1 MKNVFLG
8 EYVKQRLL
16 DLGLTQ
22 EQLCD
27 GICEPMTLSRLENGK
42 QTPSRNRINALLQRL
57 GLPDDRYFAL
67 LSKNELEMEALQ
79 KEIVACNVTEK
90 VPEGFEKLAQF
101 EKLADPDDQI
111 AQQFALRSRVLLGR
125 LDGRYTPLEQIDLLM
140 QAIQL
145 TVPRFDLESIE
156 SFLYTRDEI
165 TIINQIG
172 LAYSDAGQ
180 NKKAAEIYYQLLKYV
195 RKHFKERSK
204 CLLLGIFLY
213 NGTMFYELK
222 NGTLVETKDAQGNF
236 DLTQVLGNKYLED
249 VDSEKCVIVD
259 TYSNRCFLISKDLL
273 HHGVS
278 EEVYHKMLDSDETDS
293 NKSSEEVTFILTI
306 TYKCNM
312 HCTYCY
318 QQNDKTLEKKLISD
332 ETLDKILSIIA
343 QYMEANPNKTVRL
356 GLFGGEPLLIENEKV
371 IDKIL
376 QFCKEHKTTVHITT
390 NGSFLSYYLKKFIIN
405 RRFISGI
412 YPTIDSMALNYMTRY
427 DLDPSRNNT
436 NETFKLLCCIKTLLH
451 YGIHVDL
458 GTNIDRHN
466 HKEIWNTLDDLK
478 KLQLL
483 QDKNFAWTIGR
494 VDDRLYET
502 NFPDIMMESEI
513 LAELQS
519 KPLPDNV
526 HAAFLKTCYNFA
538 DKMGL
543 KLNLRE
549 HKQTHSY
556 CWSTSSS
563 SNVFY
568 VDMNLKTYR
577 CTCTVGRSRYSLF
590 DFSYENLTNYRPVAV
605 TCNSYAECKDCKIGG
620 FCGGGC
626 QLSHQIDFKKC
637 CTYEE
642 EVFSHFMKTL
652 FIPYIKSKYNE
663 VNQNERKAE
672 NRCT

>member
-1 MKNVFLG
+1 MRRITKRFF
-8 EYVKQRLL
+8 VKFIASSFLL
-16 DLGLTQ
+16 D
-22 EQLCD
+22 
-27 GICEPMTLSRLENGK
+27 
-42 QTPSRNRINALLQRL
+42 
-57 GLPDDRYFAL
+57 F
-67 LSKNELEMEALQ
+67 
-79 KEIVACNVTEK
+79 
-90 VPEGFEKLAQF
+90 
-101 EKLADPDDQI
+101 
-111 AQQFALRSRVLLGR
+111 
-125 LDGRYTPLEQIDLLM
+125 
-140 QAIQL
+140 
-145 TVPRFDLESIE
+145 
-156 SFLYTRDEI
+156 
-165 TIINQIG
+165 
-172 LAYSDAGQ
+172 
-180 NKKAAEIYYQLLKYV
+180 LLK
-195 RKHFKERSK
+195 R
-204 CLLLGIFLY
+204 
-213 NGTMFYELK
+213 
-222 NGTLVETKDAQGNF
+222 
-236 DLTQVLGNKYLED
+236 
-249 VDSEKCVIVD
+249 
-259 TYSNRCFLISKDLL
+259 
-273 HHGVS
+273 
-278 EEVYHKMLDSDETDS
+278 VYHQNGAGSIVSAKMRQR
-293 NKSSEEVTFILTI
+293 KAFVSSHEE
-306 TYKCNM
+306 
-312 HCTYCY
+312 HE
-318 QQNDKTLEKKLISD
+318 QS
-332 ETLDKILSIIA
+332 
-343 QYMEANPNKTVRL
+343 
-356 GLFGGEPLLIENEKV
+356 G
-371 IDKIL
+371 
-376 QFCKEHKTTVHITT
+376 KEH
-390 NGSFLSYYLKKFIIN
+390 
-405 RRFISGI
+405 
-412 YPTIDSMALNYMTRY
+412 
-427 DLDPSRNNT
+427 
-436 NETFKLLCCIKTLLH
+436 LCPAAH
-451 YGIHVDL
+451 P
-458 GTNIDRHN
+458 
-466 HKEIWNTLDDLK
+466 
-478 KLQLL
+478 
-483 QDKNFAWTIGR
+483 

>member
-1 MKNVFLG
+1 M
-8 EYVKQRLL
+8 
-16 DLGLTQ
+16 
-22 EQLCD
+22 
-27 GICEPMTLSRLENGK
+27 
-42 QTPSRNRINALLQRL
+42 
-57 GLPDDRYFAL
+57 
-67 LSKNELEMEALQ
+67 
-79 KEIVACNVTEK
+79 
-90 VPEGFEKLAQF
+90 
-101 EKLADPDDQI
+101 
-111 AQQFALRSRVLLGR
+111 
-125 LDGRYTPLEQIDLLM
+125 
-140 QAIQL
+140 
-145 TVPRFDLESIE
+145 
-156 SFLYTRDEI
+156 
-165 TIINQIG
+165 
-172 LAYSDAGQ
+172 
-180 NKKAAEIYYQLLKYV
+180 
-195 RKHFKERSK
+195 
-204 CLLLGIFLY
+204 LLGIFLY

-376 QFCKEHKTTVHITT
+376 QFCKEHKTAVHITT

-502 NFPDIMMESEI
+502 NFPDIMMESEILAALQSKPLPDNVHAAFLKTCYNFADKMGLKLNLREHKQTHSYCWSTSSSSNVFYVDMNLKTYRCTCTVGRSRYSLFDFSYENLTNYRPVADIMMESEI

>member
-1 MKNVFLG
+1 M
-8 EYVKQRLL
+8 
-16 DLGLTQ
+16 
-22 EQLCD
+22 
-27 GICEPMTLSRLENGK
+27 
-42 QTPSRNRINALLQRL
+42 
-57 GLPDDRYFAL
+57 
-67 LSKNELEMEALQ
+67 
-79 KEIVACNVTEK
+79 
-90 VPEGFEKLAQF
+90 
-101 EKLADPDDQI
+101 
-111 AQQFALRSRVLLGR
+111 
-125 LDGRYTPLEQIDLLM
+125 
-140 QAIQL
+140 
-145 TVPRFDLESIE
+145 
-156 SFLYTRDEI
+156 
-165 TIINQIG
+165 
-172 LAYSDAGQ
+172 
-180 NKKAAEIYYQLLKYV
+180 
-195 RKHFKERSK
+195 
-204 CLLLGIFLY
+204 LLGIFLY

-478 KLQLL
+478 RINALLQRLGLPDDRYFALLSKNELEMEALQKEIVACNVTEKVPEGFEKLAQFEKLADPDDQIAQQFALRSRVLLGRLDGRYTPLEQIDLLMQAIQLTVPRFDLESIESFLYTRDEITIINQIGLAYSDAGQNKKAAEIYYQLL
-483 QDKNFAWTIGR
+483 KYVRKHFKETITSIGVLPLVLYNYARVLDLCGR
-494 VDDRLYET
+494 YEEGAALAKEGREACIQYGHYQVL
-502 NFPDIMMESEI
+502 PRCLEI
-513 LAELQS
+513 E
-519 KPLPDNV
+519 
-526 HAAFLKTCYNFA
+526 
-538 DKMGL
+538 
-543 KLNLRE
+543 
-549 HKQTHSY
+549 
-556 CWSTSSS
+556 
-563 SNVFY
+563 
-568 VDMNLKTYR
+568 
-577 CTCTVGRSRYSLF
+577 
-590 DFSYENLTNYRPVAV
+590 
-605 TCNSYAECKDCKIGG
+605 AECRHFMGDDEISKELYYQSYYLCKVIGYQIG
-620 FCGGGC
+620 
-626 QLSHQIDFKKC
+626 LEVVKKEAKEYLNIDFM
-637 CTYEE
+637 
-642 EVFSHFMKTL
+642 S
-652 FIPYIKSKYNE
+652 
-663 VNQNERKAE
+663 
-672 NRCT
+672 

>member
-8 EYVKQRLL
+8 EYVKQRRL

-67 LSKNELEMEALQ
+67 LSKNELEMEALK

-145 TVPRFDLESIE
+145 TVPRF
-156 SFLYTRDEI
+156 
-165 TIINQIG
+165 
-172 LAYSDAGQ
+172 
-180 NKKAAEIYYQLLKYV
+180 
-195 RKHFKERSK
+195 
-204 CLLLGIFLY
+204 
-213 NGTMFYELK
+213 
-222 NGTLVETKDAQGNF
+222 
-236 DLTQVLGNKYLED
+236 
-249 VDSEKCVIVD
+249 
-259 TYSNRCFLISKDLL
+259 
-273 HHGVS
+273 GVS

>member
-1 MKNVFLG
+1 M
-8 EYVKQRLL
+8 
-16 DLGLTQ
+16 
-22 EQLCD
+22 
-27 GICEPMTLSRLENGK
+27 
-42 QTPSRNRINALLQRL
+42 
-57 GLPDDRYFAL
+57 
-67 LSKNELEMEALQ
+67 
-79 KEIVACNVTEK
+79 
-90 VPEGFEKLAQF
+90 
-101 EKLADPDDQI
+101 
-111 AQQFALRSRVLLGR
+111 
-125 LDGRYTPLEQIDLLM
+125 
-140 QAIQL
+140 
-145 TVPRFDLESIE
+145 
-156 SFLYTRDEI
+156 
-165 TIINQIG
+165 
-172 LAYSDAGQ
+172 
-180 NKKAAEIYYQLLKYV
+180 
-195 RKHFKERSK
+195 
-204 CLLLGIFLY
+204 LLGIFLY

-494 VDDRLYET
+494 VDDRLDGRYTPLEQIDLLMQAIQLTVPRFDLESIESFLYTRDEITIINQIGLAYSDAGQNKKAAEIYYQLLKYVRKHFKETITSIGVLPLVLYNYARVLDLCGRYEEGAALAKEGREACIQYGHYQVL
-502 NFPDIMMESEI
+502 PRCLEI
-513 LAELQS
+513 E
-519 KPLPDNV
+519 
-526 HAAFLKTCYNFA
+526 
-538 DKMGL
+538 
-543 KLNLRE
+543 
-549 HKQTHSY
+549 
-556 CWSTSSS
+556 
-563 SNVFY
+563 
-568 VDMNLKTYR
+568 
-577 CTCTVGRSRYSLF
+577 
-590 DFSYENLTNYRPVAV
+590 
-605 TCNSYAECKDCKIGG
+605 AECRHFMGDDEISKELYYQSYYLCKVIGYQIG
-620 FCGGGC
+620 
-626 QLSHQIDFKKC
+626 LEVVKKEAKEYLNIDFM
-637 CTYEE
+637 
-642 EVFSHFMKTL
+642 S
-652 FIPYIKSKYNE
+652 
-663 VNQNERKAE
+663 
-672 NRCT
+672 

>member
-1 MKNVFLG
+1 M
-8 EYVKQRLL
+8 
-16 DLGLTQ
+16 
-22 EQLCD
+22 
-27 GICEPMTLSRLENGK
+27 
-42 QTPSRNRINALLQRL
+42 
-57 GLPDDRYFAL
+57 
-67 LSKNELEMEALQ
+67 
-79 KEIVACNVTEK
+79 
-90 VPEGFEKLAQF
+90 
-101 EKLADPDDQI
+101 
-111 AQQFALRSRVLLGR
+111 
-125 LDGRYTPLEQIDLLM
+125 
-140 QAIQL
+140 
-145 TVPRFDLESIE
+145 
-156 SFLYTRDEI
+156 
-165 TIINQIG
+165 
-172 LAYSDAGQ
+172 
-180 NKKAAEIYYQLLKYV
+180 
-195 RKHFKERSK
+195 
-204 CLLLGIFLY
+204 LLGIFLY

-259 TYSNRCFLISKDLL
+259 TYS
-273 HHGVS
+273 
-278 EEVYHKMLDSDETDS
+278 
-293 NKSSEEVTFILTI
+293 
-306 TYKCNM
+306 
-312 HCTYCY
+312 
-318 QQNDKTLEKKLISD
+318 
-332 ETLDKILSIIA
+332 
-343 QYMEANPNKTVRL
+343 
-356 GLFGGEPLLIENEKV
+356 
-371 IDKIL
+371 
-376 QFCKEHKTTVHITT
+376 
-390 NGSFLSYYLKKFIIN
+390 
-405 RRFISGI
+405 
-412 YPTIDSMALNYMTRY
+412 
-427 DLDPSRNNT
+427 NT

>member
-1 MKNVFLG
+1 M
-8 EYVKQRLL
+8 
-16 DLGLTQ
+16 
-22 EQLCD
+22 
-27 GICEPMTLSRLENGK
+27 
-42 QTPSRNRINALLQRL
+42 
-57 GLPDDRYFAL
+57 
-67 LSKNELEMEALQ
+67 
-79 KEIVACNVTEK
+79 
-90 VPEGFEKLAQF
+90 
-101 EKLADPDDQI
+101 
-111 AQQFALRSRVLLGR
+111 
-125 LDGRYTPLEQIDLLM
+125 
-140 QAIQL
+140 
-145 TVPRFDLESIE
+145 
-156 SFLYTRDEI
+156 
-165 TIINQIG
+165 
-172 LAYSDAGQ
+172 
-180 NKKAAEIYYQLLKYV
+180 
-195 RKHFKERSK
+195 
-204 CLLLGIFLY
+204 LLGIFLY

-458 GTNIDRHN
+458 DGRYTPLEQIDLLMQAIQLTVPRFDLESIESFLYTRDEITIINQIGLAYSDAGQNKKAAEIYYQLLKYVRKHFKETITSIGVLPLVLYNYARVLDLCGRYEEGAALAKEGREACIQYGHYQVLPRCLEIEAECRHFMGDDEISKELYYQSYYLCKVIGYQIGLEVVKKEAKEYLNID
-466 HKEIWNTLDDLK
+466 
-478 KLQLL
+478 
-483 QDKNFAWTIGR
+483 
-494 VDDRLYET
+494 
-502 NFPDIMMESEI
+502 
-513 LAELQS
+513 
-519 KPLPDNV
+519 
-526 HAAFLKTCYNFA
+526 
-538 DKMGL
+538 
-543 KLNLRE
+543 
-549 HKQTHSY
+549 
-556 CWSTSSS
+556 
-563 SNVFY
+563 
-568 VDMNLKTYR
+568 
-577 CTCTVGRSRYSLF
+577 
-590 DFSYENLTNYRPVAV
+590 
-605 TCNSYAECKDCKIGG
+605 
-620 FCGGGC
+620 
-626 QLSHQIDFKKC
+626 
-637 CTYEE
+637 
-642 EVFSHFMKTL
+642 FM
-652 FIPYIKSKYNE
+652 S
-663 VNQNERKAE
+663 
-672 NRCT
+672 

>member
-1 MKNVFLG
+1 M
-8 EYVKQRLL
+8 
-16 DLGLTQ
+16 
-22 EQLCD
+22 
-27 GICEPMTLSRLENGK
+27 
-42 QTPSRNRINALLQRL
+42 
-57 GLPDDRYFAL
+57 LPVGRMCY
-67 LSKNELEMEALQ
+67 NT
-79 KEIVACNVTEK
+79 VT
-90 VPEGFEKLAQF
+90 A
-101 EKLADPDDQI
+101 
-111 AQQFALRSRVLLGR
+111 
-125 LDGRYTPLEQIDLLM
+125 
-140 QAIQL
+140 
-145 TVPRFDLESIE
+145 
-156 SFLYTRDEI
+156 RD
-165 TIINQIG
+165 
-172 LAYSDAGQ
+172 
-180 NKKAAEIYYQLLKYV
+180 
-195 RKHFKERSK
+195 
-204 CLLLGIFLY
+204 
-213 NGTMFYELK
+213 
-222 NGTLVETKDAQGNF
+222 
-236 DLTQVLGNKYLED
+236 
-249 VDSEKCVIVD
+249 
-259 TYSNRCFLISKDLL
+259 
-273 HHGVS
+273 
-278 EEVYHKMLDSDETDS
+278 
-293 NKSSEEVTFILTI
+293 
-306 TYKCNM
+306 
-312 HCTYCY
+312 
-318 QQNDKTLEKKLISD
+318 
-332 ETLDKILSIIA
+332 
-343 QYMEANPNKTVRL
+343 
-356 GLFGGEPLLIENEKV
+356 
-371 IDKIL
+371 
-376 QFCKEHKTTVHITT
+376 
-390 NGSFLSYYLKKFIIN
+390 
-405 RRFISGI
+405 
-412 YPTIDSMALNYMTRY
+412 
-427 DLDPSRNNT
+427 
-436 NETFKLLCCIKTLLH
+436 
-451 YGIHVDL
+451 
-458 GTNIDRHN
+458 
-466 HKEIWNTLDDLK
+466 KEIWNTLDDLK

-642 EVFSHFMKTL
+642 EVFSHFIKTL

>member
-1 MKNVFLG
+1 MYTVPS
-8 EYVKQRLL
+8 YVTYRTEEDAIYITSELYRNTVRLT
-16 DLGLTQ
+16 DHG
-22 EQLCD
+22 
-27 GICEPMTLSRLENGK
+27 
-42 QTPSRNRINALLQRL
+42 
-57 GLPDDRYFAL
+57 
-67 LSKNELEMEALQ
+67 LQ
-79 KEIVACNVTEK
+79 KEFINLTRCGGCAELNTPLTRYLHEQELLVTEEELDHALHQ
-90 VPEGFEKLAQF
+90 VRSLLDNIFMVTLMPTEGCNFRCPYCYEDHHAV
-101 EKLADPDDQI
+101 
-111 AQQFALRSRVLLGR
+111 S
-125 LDGRYTPLEQIDLLM
+125 M
-140 QAIQL
+140 
-145 TVPRFDLESIE
+145 
-156 SFLYTRDEI
+156 TRDTLDRIEEYI
-165 TIINQIG
+165 TAQAPRYKQVILAWFGGEPTLCKDTVLEVSNIVQNLQKQYGFHYAANMTTNGYLLNDKLFRQFYQAGITSYQITIDGWNHDKTRPHVSGKGTLQTIINN
-172 LAYSDAGQ
+172 LASLS
-180 NKKAAEIYYQLLKYV
+180 KLPPAEY
-195 RKHFKERSK
+195 
-204 CLLLGIFLY
+204 
-213 NGTMFYELK
+213 
-222 NGTLVETKDAQGNF
+222 
-236 DLTQVLGNKYLED
+236 
-249 VDSEKCVIVD
+249 
-259 TYSNRCFLISKDLL
+259 RCFLISKDLL

>member
-8 EYVKQRLL
+8 EYVKQRRL

-22 EQLCD
+22 EQLCY

-111 AQQFALRSRVLLGR
+111 AQQFALRSRVLLG
-125 LDGRYTPLEQIDLLM
+125 
-140 QAIQL
+140 
-145 TVPRFDLESIE
+145 
-156 SFLYTRDEI
+156 
-165 TIINQIG
+165 
-172 LAYSDAGQ
+172 
-180 NKKAAEIYYQLLKYV
+180 
-195 RKHFKERSK
+195 
-204 CLLLGIFLY
+204 
-213 NGTMFYELK
+213 
-222 NGTLVETKDAQGNF
+222 
-236 DLTQVLGNKYLED
+236 
-249 VDSEKCVIVD
+249 
-259 TYSNRCFLISKDLL
+259 
-273 HHGVS
+273 
-278 EEVYHKMLDSDETDS
+278 
-293 NKSSEEVTFILTI
+293 
-306 TYKCNM
+306 
-312 HCTYCY
+312 
-318 QQNDKTLEKKLISD
+318 
-332 ETLDKILSIIA
+332 
-343 QYMEANPNKTVRL
+343 
-356 GLFGGEPLLIENEKV
+356 
-371 IDKIL
+371 
-376 QFCKEHKTTVHITT
+376 
-390 NGSFLSYYLKKFIIN
+390 
-405 RRFISGI
+405 
-412 YPTIDSMALNYMTRY
+412 
-427 DLDPSRNNT
+427 
-436 NETFKLLCCIKTLLH
+436 
-451 YGIHVDL
+451 
-458 GTNIDRHN
+458 
-466 HKEIWNTLDDLK
+466 
-478 KLQLL
+478 
-483 QDKNFAWTIGR
+483 
-494 VDDRLYET
+494 RLYET

>member
-8 EYVKQRLL
+8 EYVKQRRL

-22 EQLCD
+22 EQLCY

-180 NKKAAEIYYQLLKYV
+180 NKKAAEIYYQ
-195 RKHFKERSK
+195 
-204 CLLLGIFLY
+204 
-213 NGTMFYELK
+213 
-222 NGTLVETKDAQGNF
+222 TKDAQGNF

>member
-1 MKNVFLG
+1 
-8 EYVKQRLL
+8 
-16 DLGLTQ
+16 
-22 EQLCD
+22 
-27 GICEPMTLSRLENGK
+27 
-42 QTPSRNRINALLQRL
+42 
-57 GLPDDRYFAL
+57 
-67 LSKNELEMEALQ
+67 
-79 KEIVACNVTEK
+79 
-90 VPEGFEKLAQF
+90 
-101 EKLADPDDQI
+101 
-111 AQQFALRSRVLLGR
+111 
-125 LDGRYTPLEQIDLLM
+125 
-140 QAIQL
+140 
-145 TVPRFDLESIE
+145 
-156 SFLYTRDEI
+156 
-165 TIINQIG
+165 
-172 LAYSDAGQ
+172 
-180 NKKAAEIYYQLLKYV
+180 
-195 RKHFKERSK
+195 
-204 CLLLGIFLY
+204 
-213 NGTMFYELK
+213 MFYELK

-556 CWSTSSS
+556 C
-563 SNVFY
+563 
-568 VDMNLKTYR
+568 
-577 CTCTVGRSRYSLF
+577 
-590 DFSYENLTNYRPVAV
+590 
-605 TCNSYAECKDCKIGG
+605 
-620 FCGGGC
+620 
-626 QLSHQIDFKKC
+626 
-637 CTYEE
+637 
-642 EVFSHFMKTL
+642 
-652 FIPYIKSKYNE
+652 
-663 VNQNERKAE
+663 
-672 NRCT
+672 

>member
-1 MKNVFLG
+1 MKFSRYNLVLFEKGTDKPILFNTFTGNTFFLSYEALDSIKKNDISSLDCRSRELFSRAGVIIEDTVDELRYFSYFNNRNKYFSEVLSSTIILTWSCNFSCVYCYEGAGEKNETMDHEHALQYIKFMKN
-8 EYVKQRLL
+8 EAK
-16 DLGLTQ
+16 
-22 EQLCD
+22 
-27 GICEPMTLSRLENGK
+27 SR
-42 QTPSRNRINALLQRL
+42 
-57 GLPDDRYFAL
+57 
-67 LSKNELEMEALQ
+67 
-79 KEIVACNVTEK
+79 
-90 VPEGFEKLAQF
+90 
-101 EKLADPDDQI
+101 
-111 AQQFALRSRVLLGR
+111 
-125 LDGRYTPLEQIDLLM
+125 
-140 QAIQL
+140 
-145 TVPRFDLESIE
+145 
-156 SFLYTRDEI
+156 
-165 TIINQIG
+165 
-172 LAYSDAGQ
+172 
-180 NKKAAEIYYQLLKYV
+180 
-195 RKHFKERSK
+195 RSK
-204 CLLLGIFLY
+204 SMY
-213 NGTMFYELK
+213 
-222 NGTLVETKDAQGNF
+222 
-236 DLTQVLGNKYLED
+236 
-249 VDSEKCVIVD
+249 IV
-259 TYSNRCFLISKDLL
+259 
-273 HHGVS
+273 
-278 EEVYHKMLDSDETDS
+278 
-293 NKSSEEVTFILTI
+293 
-306 TYKCNM
+306 
-312 HCTYCY
+312 
-318 QQNDKTLEKKLISD
+318 
-332 ETLDKILSIIA
+332 
-343 QYMEANPNKTVRL
+343 
-356 GLFGGEPLLIENEKV
+356 LFGGEPLLIENEKV

>member
-8 EYVKQRLL
+8 EYVKQRRL

-67 LSKNELEMEALQ
+67 LSKNELEMEALK

-111 AQQFALRSRVLLGR
+111 SQQFALCSRVLLGR
-125 LDGRYTPLEQIDLLM
+125 LDGR
-140 QAIQL
+140 
-145 TVPRFDLESIE
+145 
-156 SFLYTRDEI
+156 
-165 TIINQIG
+165 
-172 LAYSDAGQ
+172 
-180 NKKAAEIYYQLLKYV
+180 
-195 RKHFKERSK
+195 
-204 CLLLGIFLY
+204 
-213 NGTMFYELK
+213 MFYELK